1 MFNQKNRLRK
11 TKEIENAFK
20 IGRSF
25 YNNILG
31 FRVIKN
37 DLEESRFCIII
48 SSKISKKAV
57 VRNKIKRRIRYIIN
71 NDLTKI
77 KKSFDVVVVV
87 NKNIIDLDFSDL
99 KNSVVD
105 SLKKLNPVNPINAKA
120 RIPSTIKTIPFPAS
134 PFGTSETFFIFS
146 RIPATNTIASN
157 QPTEE
162 PNE

>member
-1 MFNQKNRLRK
+1 LRLNINNKMFNQKNRLRK

-31 FRVIKN
+31 FKVIKN

-48 SSKISKKAV
+48 SSKVSKKAV

-71 NDLTKI
+71 SDLTKI
-77 KKSFDVVVVV
+77 KKSFDIIVIV

-105 SLKKLNPVNPINAKA
+105 SLKKLNLYV
-120 RIPSTIKTIPFPAS
+120 
-134 PFGTSETFFIFS
+134 
-146 RIPATNTIASN
+146 
-157 QPTEE
+157 
-162 PNE
+162 